1 MKETIFMDAQEV
13 ADLLGVSKGKAYRV
27 IKDMNTQLKDKGYIT
42 ISGKVNRNFFN
53 EKIYGERNYVS
64 VQG

>member
-27 IKDMNTQLKDKGYIT
+27 IKDMNTQLKNQGYIT